1 MKLHKVR
8 LEELSIDDER
18 SFRHVELYGELKA
31 SLIKSGYEFLV
42 PEPGQTMSWDHAL
55 FLNLTFFAPD
65 APSDVLTDRVIP
77 ADVVAH
83 VAWHHAAMLKFGS
96 ATTDAHEQLLA
107 EAVAS
112 AFDLYLVGRLLG
124 HAPDSAFLE
133 TQVPAM
139 GEVASAAGADDAW
152 FENMLESVSDGP
164 ERAFEDLRTLLYEC
178 AAALLDVQGAEAAQ
192 MALQPWSS
200 HRFFP
205 LLHHYELSNW
215 LLATRG
221 RPRGSGASGQEGPAR
236 VLHAKL
242 RATEQ
247 SAEDGQQGQGSH
259 ALDAL
264 AREWLGVDSGPGGPR
279 T

>member
-1 MKLHKVR
+1 MKLRKIG
-8 LEELSIDDER
+8 LDELTIDDER
-18 SFRHVELYGELKA
+18 SFRHVELYGVLKA
-31 SLIKSGYEFLV
+31 SLVQANYQFLV

-55 FLNLTFFAPD
+55 FLNLTFFSPD
-65 APSDVLTDRVIP
+65 TPSDVLTDTVIP

-83 VAWHHAAMLKFGS
+83 AAWHHAAMFAFGP
-96 ATTDAHEQLLA
+96 ATTRAHEQLLA

-139 GEVASAAGADDAW
+139 SEVASSAGADEAW
-152 FENMLESVSDGP
+152 FEGMLESVSEGP
-164 ERAFEDLRTLLYEC
+164 ERAFEDLRSLLYEC
-178 AAALLDVQGAEAAQ
+178 SVALLDARGAEAAQ
-192 MALQPWSS
+192 EALAPWSN

-221 RPRGSGASGQEGPAR
+221 RQDEQEGPAR
-236 VLHAKL
+236 ALHATL
-242 RATEQ
+242 RAE
-247 SAEDGQQGQGSH
+247 EDGVEEGRGSH
-259 ALDAL
+259 ALDVL
-264 AREWLGVDSGPGGPR
+264 AREWLDGDSGPNRPS